1 MPFVHQQGKDRFT
14 YQQPVSR
21 EPTLSAE
28 VAANR
33 TLGRSLMFS
42 GVQCRQISVFTAR
55 DRDTYVTVSD
65 SYRQG
70 RTPSA

>member
-1 MPFVHQQGKDRFT
+1 MQSRQVP

-33 TLGRSLMFS
+33 TLGKSLMLTGF
-42 GVQCRQISVFTAR
+42 QIRSVKLAE
-55 DRDTYVTVSD
+55 
-65 SYRQG
+65 G
-70 RTPSA
+70 